1 MNTRFRLSW
10 LNTQEWDQWATCQVC
25 VQLLIRS
32 RPILWMSKLRA
43 RERKQLTW
51 HTPCETV
58 QPRASY
64 LIIHSPNKFP
74 FIHNIYWRLRNTP
87 FGLPAVKNLPV
98 SAGDAGDSG
107 SAPVSGRSPGGGNGN
122 LPLFLSGKSRGQ
134 RSLAGCSLWLQRVG
148 QDLATERTHTC
159 APFISLN
166 PPDNS

>member
-10 LNTQEWDQWATCQVC
+10 LNTQEWDQWATRQVC

-58 QPRASY
+58 QPGASY

-74 FIHNIYWRLRNTP
+74 FIHNIYWRLHNTP

-98 SAGDAGDSG
+98 SAGDVETRVQPLCRGDTLEEEMATYRCSCLG
-107 SAPVSGRSPGGGNGN
+107 NPVV
-122 LPLFLSGKSRGQ
+122 RGAW
-134 RSLAGCSLWLQRVG
+134 RAAVCGCKEL
-148 QDLATERTHTC
+148 DKA
-159 APFISLN
+159 
-166 PPDNS
+166 